1 MITKKP
7 KYVYNNIKKYMAEVI
22 EENDDY
28 VELKIKGF
36 DNCVRFGF
44 PGHLY
49 EINKEMPEVIC
60 KYSMEYFNKHF
71 FEINKNEYNANLTRN
86 LSIGIGNNC
95 LEAYI
100 FKNLDSESWNPVI
113 YKTKLQLTEKGLYD
127 AKRDNYPSRWN
138 IYFSEHEL
146 RQNYEEQ
153 FDEYISDIYKEIKVL
168 ESKISHLHTEKNF
181 IQVYKEMQQDAE
193 NDLDGP
199 EIGEII

>member
-1 MITKKP
+1 MIVKEP
-7 KYVYNNIKKYMAEVI
+7 KYVYNNVKKYMAEVI
-22 EENDDY
+22 KENDDY

-36 DNCVRFGF
+36 DNCVKFGF
-44 PGHLY
+44 SGHLY
-49 EINKEMPEVIC
+49 EINKEMPEVRC
-60 KYSMEYFNKHF
+60 TYSMEYFNEHF

-86 LSIGIGNNC
+86 LSIGVGDNC

-100 FKNLDSESWNPVI
+100 FKNPDCESWNPVI
-113 YKTKLQLTEKGLYD
+113 YKTKLQLTKKGLYD

-168 ESKISHLHTEKNF
+168 ESKISHLHAEKNF